1 MSVVGCSG
9 EDFASIL
16 KALGFRCERRK
27 LTEKVASTAAAT
39 DATDG
44 AVSAEANAVQAATEP
59 SFEEIWRP
67 GKRKDVR
74 KAHDTQARP
83 KPPRRRE
90 RQPQAPRQRE
100 PRPSRIERK
109 ERPRAPDSS
118 PFAVLAE
125 LRRNLAARRPEG
137 N

>member
-1 MSVVGCSG
+1 
-9 EDFASIL
+9 
-16 KALGFRCERRK
+16 
-27 LTEKVASTAAAT
+27 
-39 DATDG
+39 
-44 AVSAEANAVQAATEP
+44 VQAAPEP
-59 SFEEIWRP
+59 AFEDVWRP
-67 GKRKDVR
+67 SKRRDAR
-74 KAHDTQARP
+74 KPHADQARP

-100 PRPSRIERK
+100 PKPPRIERK
-109 ERPRAPDSS
+109 ERPRPPDSS